1 MNPFKHYKRLKFAV
15 AKLLNLKVSVKLS
28 DILSAILCIIFQLV
42 ALIAL
47 SITLINS
54 GAL

>member
-15 AKLLNLKVSVKLS
+15 AKLLNLKVGVKIK
-28 DILSAILCIIFQLV
+28 DILIFLIVQIMVLANVILEAIE
-42 ALIAL
+42 
-47 SITLINS
+47 S